1 MKEITSKCEG
11 DVLTVYIQCDID
23 HHSAS
28 GLRADIDRLI
38 GEYLPARL
46 VLDFDAVDFMDSSGI
61 GLIMGRCKKMTE
73 HGGELV
79 VRAMR
84 PRCRKIAELSGIT
97 RIVKIENA

>member
-1 MKEITSKCEG
+1 MKDITSRCDG
-11 DVLTVYIQCDID
+11 DILTVYIQRDID
-23 HHSAS
+23 HHAAKE
-28 GLRADIDRLI
+28 LREEIDRLI

-46 VLDFDAVDFMDSSGI
+46 VLDFDAVEFMDSSGV
-61 GLIMGRCKKMTE
+61 GLLMGRCKKMSE

-97 RIVKIENA
+97 RIVRIEEG